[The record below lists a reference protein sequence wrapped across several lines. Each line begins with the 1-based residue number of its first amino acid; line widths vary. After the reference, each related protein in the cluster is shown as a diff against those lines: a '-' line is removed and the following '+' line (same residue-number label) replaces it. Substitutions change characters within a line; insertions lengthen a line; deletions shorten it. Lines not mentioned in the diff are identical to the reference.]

1 MQPQQIT
8 PTGSALVCA
17 VCNQK
22 GGVGKTTSTI
32 NLARAAVLR
41 GLRVLVLDLDPQG
54 NATSALAAQ
63 PMSTDDIG
71 VADALTPS
79 ADYALAEVLVDS
91 IWEGVT
97 LAPTPSTDA
106 LIDAETQVASMRFGR
121 EQRLAKILTPLLG
134 EFDLILIDN
143 TPALGMLL
151 TNALVAALKALIIS
165 QPEQWSADGLA
176 ELHRTIELVIEHH
189 NAELHVVGP
198 LINGKRKSQ
207 HHDRI
212 IYEEI
217 VPFYGESAWS
227 APDEII
233 PLWAP
238 ISDQLL
244 AGLGLDQAKEPR
256 IRYLDEVYGRFVQR
270 LLSTGGRV

>member
-8 PTGSALVCA
+8 PTGPALVVA
-17 VCNQK
+17 ICNQK
-22 GGVGKTTSTI
+22 GGVGKTTSTC
-32 NLARAAVLR
+32 NLARAGALR
-41 GLRVLVLDLDPQG
+41 GLRVLVLDADPQG
-54 NATSALAAQ
+54 NATAALAAE
-63 PMSTDDIG
+63 PLDGDEIG

-79 ADYALAEVLVDS
+79 AEHALGDVLIES
-91 IWEGVT
+91 IWDGVT

-121 EQRLAKILTPLLG
+121 EQRLSKILKPLLS
-134 EFDLILIDN
+134 EFDLVLIDN

-151 TNALVAALKALIIS
+151 TNALVAADEALIIS

-189 NAELHVVGP
+189 NSGLQTVGP
-198 LINGKRKSQ
+198 LINGKRRSA

-212 IYEEI
+212 INKEI
-217 VPFYGESAWS
+217 VPFYGESAWT
-227 APDEII
+227 AQDEII

-238 ISDQLL
+238 IADHLL
-244 AGLGLDQAKEPR
+244 AGIGLDQAKEAR
-256 IRYLDEVYGRFVQR
+256 VRYLDEVYGRFVYR
-270 LLSTGGRV
+270 LLSLGGRL